1 MMKIERNNDWIYRNR
16 VVFGEM
22 IEVIGLVNTFD
33 RYSSIKEEYKD
44 FNRTLFI
51 EMIKIKIGLFSNYE
65 LMTNKGKRSFLK
77 DLESTINLIIKPLY
91 PFLKRSDYYVIF
103 DLLLNNSRSYH
114 DIYKEVMK
122 CLISN
127 LLEKD
132 EYYQFLDNPN
142 YLNTLEKEL
151 AIDATEYIKNINIFV
166 ACFIKLMT
174 DDILKNN
181 FDLLIDY
188 LYYSFYEF
196 NQNIIEEN
204 ESFRVVFAV
213 INFYLFCIY
222 DKVPKTSKLRCK
234 IELFIDSDDLG
245 GYSYTSSFE
254 DLVKHFDFKLSLFW
268 KYAKKHLI
276 IVYHLLKKM
285 LIQEIQY

>member
-1 MMKIERNNDWIYRNR
+1 MIKIERSSNWIYHNR
-16 VVFGEM
+16 VIFSEM

-33 RYSSIKEEYKD
+33 RYSSINEEYKD

-51 EMIKIKIGLFSNYE
+51 EMIKIKIELFSNYE
-65 LMTNKGKRSFLK
+65 SMAIKEKKSFLK

-103 DLLLNNSRSYH
+103 DLLLNNSRPYH
-114 DIYKEVMK
+114 DIYKEVIK

-151 AIDATEYIKNINIFV
+151 ANDAAEYIKNINIFV
-166 ACFIKLMT
+166 ACFIKLMIE
-174 DDILKNN
+174 DILKNN

-222 DKVPKTSKLRCK
+222 DKV
-234 IELFIDSDDLG
+234 
-245 GYSYTSSFE
+245 
-254 DLVKHFDFKLSLFW
+254 
-268 KYAKKHLI
+268 
-276 IVYHLLKKM
+276 
-285 LIQEIQY
+285 